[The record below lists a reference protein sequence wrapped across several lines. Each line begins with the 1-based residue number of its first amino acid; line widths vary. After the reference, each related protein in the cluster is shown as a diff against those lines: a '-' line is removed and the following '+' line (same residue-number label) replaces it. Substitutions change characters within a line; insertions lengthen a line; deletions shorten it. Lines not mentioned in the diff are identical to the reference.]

1 VPDWRGQRE
10 MEPNVDVC
18 VDVDSERFL
27 DLYRR
32 RLSEAP
38 V

>member
-1 VPDWRGQRE
+1 